1 MPEQSSKSSSSG
13 LVAKNITRSFKDK
26 LVVRGVSLR
35 VDRGEVVGL
44 IGPNG
49 AGKSTC
55 FGMLSGIIKTESG
68 DVLIDG
74 ISVTSLP
81 IHIRARRG
89 LGLLP
94 QETAVFKG
102 LSVLDNLKVASE
114 LHQTT
119 SSKLENEETIDN
131 LLLQF
136 GLKEIEERPGKFL
149 SGGEKRRL
157 ELARLLV
164 SSPRY
169 VLLDEPFAGV
179 DPISINEIKNHI
191 SSLARNNIG
200 MLITDHNATEILDI
214 CDKVYVMKDGAI
226 IFEGNPVAV
235 AADETVKSVY
245 LGNLDDSKNDV
256 EEEQRKGLSSV
267 QHRARAEFGEK

>member
-1 MPEQSSKSSSSG
+1 MPEESSESNSCG
-13 LVAKNITRSFKDK
+13 LVAKKITRSFKDN
-26 LVVRGVSLR
+26 LVVREVSLR

-55 FGMLSGIIKTESG
+55 FDMLSGIIKADSG

-74 ISVTSLP
+74 ISVTNLP

-94 QETAVFKG
+94 QETAVFRG

-114 LHQTT
+114 LHQKRQT
-119 SSKLENEETIDN
+119 KQEKDGAIDN
-131 LLLQF
+131 LLIQF
-136 GLKEIEERPGKFL
+136 GLKEIEKRRGKFL

-164 SSPRY
+164 NSPRY

-179 DPISINEIKNHI
+179 DPISIDEMKSHI
-191 SSLARNNIG
+191 SSLAKGKIG
-200 MLITDHNATEILDI
+200 VLITDHNAADILDI
-214 CDKVYVMKDGAI
+214 CDNVYVMKDGAI
-226 IFEGNPVAV
+226 IFEGDPAAV
-235 AADETVKSVY
+235 AADEKVQSVY
-245 LGNLDDSKNDV
+245 LGN
-256 EEEQRKGLSSV
+256 
-267 QHRARAEFGEK
+267 

>member
-1 MPEQSSKSSSSG
+1 MPQESAKSSSSG
-13 LVAKNITRSFKDK
+13 LVAKNITRSFKDN
-26 LVVRGVSLR
+26 LVVRGVSLK

-55 FGMLSGIIKTESG
+55 FGVLSGIIKAESG

-74 ISVTSLP
+74 ISVTNLP

-89 LGLLP
+89 LSLLP

-102 LSVLDNLKVASE
+102 LSVRDNLKVASE
-114 LHQTT
+114 LHQTRQ
-119 SSKLENEETIDN
+119 KKQERDEAIDN
-131 LLLQF
+131 LLIQF
-136 GLKEIEERPGKFL
+136 DLKKIEERQGKFL

-164 SSPRY
+164 SSPGY

-179 DPISINEIKNHI
+179 DPISINEMKSHI
-191 SSLARNNIG
+191 SSLTSDNIG
-200 MLITDHNATEILDI
+200 VLITDHNAADILDI
-214 CDKVYVMKDGAI
+214 CDKVYVMNSGAI
-226 IFEGNPVAV
+226 IFEGNPAAA

-245 LGNLDDSKNDV
+245 LGN
-256 EEEQRKGLSSV
+256 
-267 QHRARAEFGEK
+267 

>member
-1 MPEQSSKSSSSG
+1 MPEESSKSSSSG
-13 LVAKNITRSFKDK
+13 LVAKNITRSFKDN
-26 LVVRGVSLR
+26 LVVREVSLK

-55 FGMLSGIIKTESG
+55 FGVLSGIIKAESG

-74 ISVTSLP
+74 ISVTNLP

-114 LHQTT
+114 LHQTR
-119 SSKLENEETIDN
+119 KKKQERDKAIDN
-131 LLLQF
+131 LLNQF
-136 GLKEIEERPGKFL
+136 DLKKIVERRGKFL

-179 DPISINEIKNHI
+179 DPISINEIKSHI
-191 SSLARNNIG
+191 STLARDNIG
-200 MLITDHNATEILDI
+200 VLVTDHNAADILDI
-214 CDKVYVMKDGAI
+214 CDNVYVMKDGAV
-226 IFEGNPVAV
+226 IFEGDPAAV
-235 AADETVKSVY
+235 AADETVKAVY
-245 LGNLDDSKNDV
+245 LGN
-256 EEEQRKGLSSV
+256 
-267 QHRARAEFGEK
+267 

>member
-1 MPEQSSKSSSSG
+1 MLEESPTLSPSG
-13 LVAKNITRSFKDK
+13 LVAKKITRSFKDN
-26 LVVRGVSLR
+26 LVVREVSLR

-55 FGMLSGIIKTESG
+55 FGMLSGIIKAESG

-74 ISVTSLP
+74 ISVTNLP

-89 LGLLP
+89 LSLLP
-94 QETAVFKG
+94 QETSVFKG

-114 LHQTT
+114 LHQAC
-119 SSKLENEETIDN
+119 LEQQEKDGAIDN
-131 LLLQF
+131 LLIQF
-136 GLKEIEERPGKFL
+136 GLKKIEERRGKFL

-157 ELARLLV
+157 EMARLLV
-164 SSPRY
+164 NSPKY

-179 DPISINEIKNHI
+179 DPISINEIKSHI
-191 SSLARNNIG
+191 SSLARDNIG
-200 MLITDHNATEILDI
+200 VLITDHNAADILDI
-214 CDKVYVMKDGAI
+214 CDNVYVMKDGVI
-226 IFEGNPVAV
+226 IFEGDPAAV

-245 LGNLDDSKNDV
+245 LGN
-256 EEEQRKGLSSV
+256 
-267 QHRARAEFGEK
+267 

>member
-1 MPEQSSKSSSSG
+1 MLEESSKSRSSG
-13 LVAKNITRSFKDK
+13 LVANNITRSFKDK
-26 LVVRGVSLR
+26 LVVREVSLK

-55 FGMLSGIIKTESG
+55 FAMLSGIIKAQSG

-74 ISVTSLP
+74 ISVTNLP

-89 LGLLP
+89 LSLLP
-94 QETAVFKG
+94 QETSVFKG

-114 LHQTT
+114 LHQTC
-119 SSKLENEETIDN
+119 LEQQEKDGAIDN
-131 LLLQF
+131 LLIQF
-136 GLKEIEERPGKFL
+136 GLKKIEERRGKFL

-157 ELARLLV
+157 EMARLLV
-164 SSPRY
+164 NSPKY

-191 SSLARNNIG
+191 LSLAKDNIG
-200 MLITDHNATEILDI
+200 VLITDHNAADILDI
-214 CDKVYVMKDGAI
+214 CDNVYVMKDGAI
-226 IFEGNPVAV
+226 IFEGNPAAV
-235 AADETVKSVY
+235 AANETVKSVY
-245 LGNLDDSKNDV
+245 LGN
-256 EEEQRKGLSSV
+256 
-267 QHRARAEFGEK
+267 

>member
-1 MPEQSSKSSSSG
+1 MYEQSSESISSG
-13 LVAKNITRSFKDK
+13 LVAKNITRSFKHN
-26 LVVRGVSLR
+26 LVVREVSLK

-55 FGMLSGIIKTESG
+55 FNMLSGIIKAESG

-74 ISVTSLP
+74 ISVTNLP
-81 IHIRARRG
+81 IHIRARKG
-89 LGLLP
+89 LSLLP
-94 QETAVFKG
+94 QETSVFKG

-114 LHQTT
+114 LHQTGPT
-119 SSKLENEETIDN
+119 TRDKDGTIDN
-131 LLLQF
+131 LLIQF
-136 GLKEIEERPGKFL
+136 GLKEIQERQGKFL

-157 ELARLLV
+157 ELARLLI

-179 DPISINEIKNHI
+179 DPISINEIKSHI
-191 SSLARNNIG
+191 SFLAKDNIG
-200 MLITDHNATEILDI
+200 VLITDHNAADILDI
-214 CDKVYVMKDGAI
+214 CDNVYVMKDGAI

-235 AADETVKSVY
+235 AENETVKSVY
-245 LGNLDDSKNDV
+245 LGN
-256 EEEQRKGLSSV
+256 
-267 QHRARAEFGEK
+267 

>member
-1 MPEQSSKSSSSG
+1 MPQESAKSSSSG
-13 LVAKNITRSFKDK
+13 LVAKNITRSFKDN
-26 LVVRGVSLR
+26 LVVRGVSLK

-55 FGMLSGIIKTESG
+55 FGVLSGIIKAESG

-74 ISVTSLP
+74 ISVTNLP

-89 LGLLP
+89 LSLLP

-102 LSVLDNLKVASE
+102 LSVRDNLKVASE
-114 LHQTT
+114 LHQARQ
-119 SSKLENEETIDN
+119 KKQERDEAIDN
-131 LLLQF
+131 LLIQF
-136 GLKEIEERPGKFL
+136 DLKKIEERQGKFL

-164 SSPRY
+164 SSPGY

-179 DPISINEIKNHI
+179 DPISINEMKSHI
-191 SSLARNNIG
+191 SSLTSDNIG
-200 MLITDHNATEILDI
+200 VLITDHNAADILDI
-214 CDKVYVMKDGAI
+214 CDKVYVMNSGAI
-226 IFEGNPVAV
+226 IFEGNPAAA

-245 LGNLDDSKNDV
+245 LGN
-256 EEEQRKGLSSV
+256 
-267 QHRARAEFGEK
+267 

>member
-1 MPEQSSKSSSSG
+1 MPQESAKSSSSG
-13 LVAKNITRSFKDK
+13 LVAKNITRSFKDN
-26 LVVRGVSLR
+26 LVVRGVSLK

-55 FGMLSGIIKTESG
+55 FGVLSGIIKAESG

-74 ISVTSLP
+74 ISVTNLP

-89 LGLLP
+89 LSLLP

-102 LSVLDNLKVASE
+102 LSVRDNLKVASE
-114 LHQTT
+114 LHQA
-119 SSKLENEETIDN
+119 SQKKQERDEAIDN
-131 LLLQF
+131 LLIQF
-136 GLKEIEERPGKFL
+136 DLKKIEERQGKFL

-179 DPISINEIKNHI
+179 DPISINEMKSHI
-191 SSLARNNIG
+191 SSLTSVNIG
-200 MLITDHNATEILDI
+200 VLITDHNAADILDI
-214 CDKVYVMKDGAI
+214 CDKVYVMNSGAI
-226 IFEGNPVAV
+226 IFEGNPAAA

-245 LGNLDDSKNDV
+245 LGN
-256 EEEQRKGLSSV
+256 
-267 QHRARAEFGEK
+267 

>member
-1 MPEQSSKSSSSG
+1 MPEASSKSSSSG
-13 LVAKNITRSFKDK
+13 LVAKNITRSFKDN
-26 LVVRGVSLR
+26 LVVRDVSLR

-55 FGMLSGIIKTESG
+55 FSMLSGIIKADSG

-74 ISVTSLP
+74 ISVTNLP

-89 LGLLP
+89 LSLLT
-94 QETAVFKG
+94 QETTVFKG

-114 LHQTT
+114 LHQT
-119 SSKLENEETIDN
+119 SQKKQGKEGAIDN
-131 LLLQF
+131 LLIQF
-136 GLKEIEERPGKFL
+136 GLNKIAERRGKFL

-164 SSPRY
+164 NAPRY

-179 DPISINEIKNHI
+179 DPISINEIKSHI
-191 SSLARNNIG
+191 SSLARDNIG
-200 MLITDHNATEILDI
+200 VLITDHNAVDILDI
-214 CDKVYVMKDGAI
+214 CNNVYVMKDGAI
-226 IFEGNPVAV
+226 IFEGDPAAV

-245 LGNLDDSKNDV
+245 LGN
-256 EEEQRKGLSSV
+256 
-267 QHRARAEFGEK
+267 

>member
-1 MPEQSSKSSSSG
+1 MPQESAKSSSSG
-13 LVAKNITRSFKDK
+13 LVAKNITRSFKDN
-26 LVVRGVSLR
+26 LVVRGVSLK

-55 FGMLSGIIKTESG
+55 FGVLSGIIKAESG

-74 ISVTSLP
+74 ISVTNLP

-89 LGLLP
+89 LSLLP

-102 LSVLDNLKVASE
+102 LSVRDNLKVASE
-114 LHQTT
+114 LHQA
-119 SSKLENEETIDN
+119 SQKKQERDEAIDN
-131 LLLQF
+131 LLIQF
-136 GLKEIEERPGKFL
+136 DLKKIEERQGKFL

-164 SSPRY
+164 SSPGY

-179 DPISINEIKNHI
+179 DPISINEMKSHI
-191 SSLARNNIG
+191 SSLTSDNIG
-200 MLITDHNATEILDI
+200 VLITDHNAVDILDI
-214 CDKVYVMKDGAI
+214 CDKVYVMNNGAI
-226 IFEGNPVAV
+226 IFEGNPAAA

-245 LGNLDDSKNDV
+245 LGN
-256 EEEQRKGLSSV
+256 
-267 QHRARAEFGEK
+267 

>member
-1 MPEQSSKSSSSG
+1 MSEESSKSSSSG
-13 LVAKNITRSFKDK
+13 LVAENITRSFKDN
-26 LVVRGVSLR
+26 LVLRKVSLR

-55 FGMLSGIIKTESG
+55 FGILSGIIRAESG

-74 ISVTSLP
+74 ISATNLP

-89 LGLLP
+89 LSLLP

-102 LSVLDNLKVASE
+102 LSVLDNLRVAFE
-114 LHQTT
+114 VNQTRQ
-119 SSKLENEETIDN
+119 KKQEKDGKIDN
-131 LLLQF
+131 LLIQF
-136 GLKEIEERPGKFL
+136 DLKRIEERRGKFL

-164 SSPRY
+164 NSPRY

-179 DPISINEIKNHI
+179 DPISINEIKSHI
-191 SSLARNNIG
+191 SSLASDNIG
-200 MLITDHNATEILDI
+200 VLITDHNAADILDI
-214 CDKVYVMKDGAI
+214 CDNVFVMKDGAI
-226 IFEGNPVAV
+226 IFEGDPAAV

-245 LGNLDDSKNDV
+245 LGK
-256 EEEQRKGLSSV
+256 
-267 QHRARAEFGEK
+267 

>member
-1 MPEQSSKSSSSG
+1 MPEESSKLSASG
-13 LVAKNITRSFKDK
+13 LVAKNITRSFKDNH
-26 LVVRGVSLR
+26 VVREVSLR

-55 FGMLSGIIKTESG
+55 FGMLAGIIMAESG

-74 ISVTSLP
+74 ISVTKLP

-89 LGLLP
+89 LSLLP

-114 LHQTT
+114 LHQTRHKKQEKDG
-119 SSKLENEETIDN
+119 SIDN
-131 LLLQF
+131 LLIQF
-136 GLKEIEERPGKFL
+136 DLKKIEDRRGKFL

-164 SSPRY
+164 NSPRY

-179 DPISINEIKNHI
+179 DPISISEIKNHI
-191 SSLARNNIG
+191 SSLARENIG
-200 MLITDHNATEILDI
+200 VLITDHNAADILDI

-226 IFEGNPVAV
+226 IFEGDPAAV

-245 LGNLDDSKNDV
+245 LGN
-256 EEEQRKGLSSV
+256 
-267 QHRARAEFGEK
+267 

>member
-1 MPEQSSKSSSSG
+1 MSEENSESSLCG
-13 LVAKNITRSFKDK
+13 LVAKNITRSFKDN
-26 LVVRGVSLR
+26 LVVREVSLR

-55 FGMLSGIIKTESG
+55 FGMLSGVIKTDSG
-68 DVLIDG
+68 EVLIDG
-74 ISVTSLP
+74 ISVTKLP

-89 LGLLP
+89 LSLLP

-114 LHQTT
+114 LRQTRQ
-119 SSKLENEETIDN
+119 KKQEKDRAIDN
-131 LLLQF
+131 LLIQF
-136 GLKEIEERPGKFL
+136 DLKKIEERRGKFL

-164 SSPRY
+164 NSPRY

-179 DPISINEIKNHI
+179 DPISINEIKSHI
-191 SSLARNNIG
+191 LSLAKDNIG
-200 MLITDHNATEILDI
+200 VLITDHNAADILDI
-214 CDKVYVMKDGAI
+214 CDNVYVIKDGAI
-226 IFEGNPVAV
+226 IFEGDPSVV
-235 AADETVKSVY
+235 AADETVKAVY
-245 LGNLDDSKNDV
+245 LG
-256 EEEQRKGLSSV
+256 
-267 QHRARAEFGEK
+267 H

>member
-1 MPEQSSKSSSSG
+1 MSEESSKSSSSG
-13 LVAKNITRSFKDK
+13 LVAENITRSFKDD
-26 LVVRGVSLR
+26 LVLRKVSLR

-55 FGMLSGIIKTESG
+55 FGILSGIIRAESG

-74 ISVTSLP
+74 ISATNLP

-89 LGLLP
+89 LSLLP

-102 LSVLDNLKVASE
+102 LSVLDNLKVAFE
-114 LHQTT
+114 VNQTRQ
-119 SSKLENEETIDN
+119 KKQEKDGKIDN
-131 LLLQF
+131 LLIQF
-136 GLKEIEERPGKFL
+136 DLKRIEERRGKFL

-164 SSPRY
+164 TSPRY

-179 DPISINEIKNHI
+179 DPISINEIKSHI

-200 MLITDHNATEILDI
+200 VLITDHNAADILDI
-214 CDKVYVMKDGAI
+214 CDNVYVMKDGAI
-226 IFEGNPVAV
+226 IFEGNPAAV
-235 AADETVKSVY
+235 AANETVKSVY
-245 LGNLDDSKNDV
+245 LGN
-256 EEEQRKGLSSV
+256 
-267 QHRARAEFGEK
+267 

>member
-1 MPEQSSKSSSSG
+1 MSEQSSESSSSG
-13 LVAKNITRSFKDK
+13 LVAKNITRSFKQN
-26 LVVRGVSLR
+26 LVVREVSLR

-55 FGMLSGIIKTESG
+55 FSMLSGIIKAESG

-74 ISVTSLP
+74 ISVTNLP

-89 LGLLP
+89 LSLLP
-94 QETAVFKG
+94 QETSVFKG

-114 LHQTT
+114 LHQAGPT
-119 SSKLENEETIDN
+119 NRDQGETIDN
-131 LLLQF
+131 LLIQF
-136 GLKEIEERPGKFL
+136 GLKGIEERQGKFL

-157 ELARLLV
+157 ELARLLM

-179 DPISINEIKNHI
+179 DPISINEIKSHI
-191 SSLARNNIG
+191 SSLARDNIG
-200 MLITDHNATEILDI
+200 VLITDHNAADILDI
-214 CDKVYVMKDGAI
+214 CDNVYVMKDGAI
-226 IFEGNPVAV
+226 IFEGNPAAV
-235 AADETVKSVY
+235 AANETVKSVY
-245 LGNLDDSKNDV
+245 LGN
-256 EEEQRKGLSSV
+256 
-267 QHRARAEFGEK
+267 

>member
-1 MPEQSSKSSSSG
+1 MSEESSKSSSSG
-13 LVAKNITRSFKDK
+13 LVAENITRSFKDN
-26 LVVRGVSLR
+26 LVLRKVSLR

-55 FGMLSGIIKTESG
+55 FGILSGIIRAESG

-74 ISVTSLP
+74 ISATNLP

-89 LGLLP
+89 LSLLP

-102 LSVLDNLKVASE
+102 LSVLDNLKVAFE
-114 LHQTT
+114 VNQTRQ
-119 SSKLENEETIDN
+119 KKQEKDGKIDN
-131 LLLQF
+131 LLIQF
-136 GLKEIEERPGKFL
+136 DLKRIEERRGKFL

-164 SSPRY
+164 NSPRY

-179 DPISINEIKNHI
+179 DPISINEIKSHI
-191 SSLARNNIG
+191 SSLASDNIG
-200 MLITDHNATEILDI
+200 VLITDHNAADILDI
-214 CDKVYVMKDGAI
+214 CDNVYVMKDGAI
-226 IFEGNPVAV
+226 IFEGDPAAV

-245 LGNLDDSKNDV
+245 LGK
-256 EEEQRKGLSSV
+256 
-267 QHRARAEFGEK
+267 